1 MKEKN
6 LFSSTMALTSAEITL
21 GRLGAD
27 GRHEHALQELRSHLN
42 ITPGFGEDKSEGREH
57 SY

>member
-1 MKEKN
+1 
-6 LFSSTMALTSAEITL
+6 MALTPAEITR

-27 GRHEHALQELRSHLN
+27 DRGRDSLQVLYSHLN
-42 ITPGFGEDKSEGREH
+42 ITPGLGEDKSEGEER